1 MTSTSSWSSP
11 APPNWRRY
19 FGAQAYLEDLFGR
32 PVDLSTIG
40 EVRSAIRPYVERDA
54 IDCVMPRTRVD
65 LSAWAKGV
73 AGQKSDYLR
82 IIPFR
87 VGAILG
93 PAVIP

>member
-1 MTSTSSWSSP
+1 
-11 APPNWRRY
+11 
-19 FGAQAYLEDLFGR
+19 
-32 PVDLSTIG
+32 
-40 EVRSAIRPYVERDA
+40 
-54 IDCVMPRTRVD
+54 MPRTRVD